1 MDRDAF
7 RAKVQEAKSVDDER
21 GQWWQLVYNEQHAPA
36 AQWFAERG
44 WTAEDTTLLDYLK
57 TVGRSVDSADAEAAN
72 MLARQR
78 HLGQRGRTARIVP
91 AG

>member
-7 RAKVQEAKSVDDER
+7 REKVDEAKASDDER

-44 WTAEDTTLLDYLK
+44 WTAQDTTLIDYLK
-57 TVGRSVDSADAEAAN
+57 TVGRSVESADAEAAN
-72 MLARQR
+72 MLSSVTLVSAIK
-78 HLGQRGRTARIVP
+78 G
-91 AG
+91 